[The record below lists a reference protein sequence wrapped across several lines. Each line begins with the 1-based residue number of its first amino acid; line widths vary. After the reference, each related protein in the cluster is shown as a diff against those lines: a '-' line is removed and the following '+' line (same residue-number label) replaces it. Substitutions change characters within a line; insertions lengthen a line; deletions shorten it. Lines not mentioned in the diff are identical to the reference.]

1 MHNKLPNIIP
11 NLLIIKL
18 VTTLLIFML
27 ALPSCTNN
35 DPVLIMVNEEKV
47 TLNSFK
53 DNYSQFLRHSLRKDN
68 LKNRYLQANTLI
80 DERLITHFA
89 HSNSK
94 DYDDIIEPKL
104 KKIEKQ
110 LLLNGYYKTIIKNN
124 IKPES
129 DFLRKLFVW
138 YKTRIQ
144 ARHLFAKSEKDIQKI
159 KLRLESGDQWEAIAI
174 EIFQDKQ
181 LRSNG
186 GNLGMIEIGDM
197 DPAFEVAAFSLKDGE
212 ISGPVQTE
220 NGYSIIQVLGRE
232 YDPIITEKDFQHE
245 LTFLK
250 NHAISLLSYPALDKH
265 TKKIISDLGFVFDD
279 IILDQFWRQ
288 FQILNEEAKMSDLD
302 KILVSFGNNRNWDVK
317 MCLTK
322 MEDLSARQM
331 NNIYTKERLKLTI
344 KGLIVRTVLLEN
356 SIQLKIH
363 ESENFKDEFNRA
375 KTHLLIQTVLSNELP
390 MKKNREQN
398 RVEYFNFISDL
409 KKHSTVNLDTALIKE
424 FTMPLND

>member
-1 MHNKLPNIIP
+1 MQNKLPNILP

-159 KLRLESGDQWEAIAI
+159 KLRLESGDQWEAIASD
-174 EIFQDKQ
+174 IFQDKQ

-186 GNLGMIEIGDM
+186 GNLGMIEIGDL

-232 YDPIITEKDFQHE
+232 YNPIITEKDFQYE

-279 IILDQFWRQ
+279 IILNQFWRE
-288 FQILNEEAKMSDLD
+288 FQILKEEAKMSDLD
-302 KILVSFGNNRNWDVK
+302 EILVSFGNNRNWDVK

>member
-1 MHNKLPNIIP
+1 MHNKLPNILP

-89 HSNSK
+89 HLNSK

-124 IKPES
+124 IKPEN
-129 DFLRKLFVW
+129 DFLRRLFVW
-138 YKTRIQ
+138 SKTRIQ

-159 KLRLESGDQWEAIAI
+159 KLRLDSGDQWEAIAS

-245 LTFLK
+245 LTF
-250 NHAISLLSYPALDKH
+250 
-265 TKKIISDLGFVFDD
+265 
-279 IILDQFWRQ
+279 
-288 FQILNEEAKMSDLD
+288 
-302 KILVSFGNNRNWDVK
+302 
-317 MCLTK
+317 
-322 MEDLSARQM
+322 
-331 NNIYTKERLKLTI
+331 
-344 KGLIVRTVLLEN
+344 
-356 SIQLKIH
+356 
-363 ESENFKDEFNRA
+363 
-375 KTHLLIQTVLSNELP
+375 
-390 MKKNREQN
+390 
-398 RVEYFNFISDL
+398 
-409 KKHSTVNLDTALIKE
+409 
-424 FTMPLND
+424 

>member
-1 MHNKLPNIIP
+1 MQNKLPNILP

-159 KLRLESGDQWEAIAI
+159 KLRLESGDQWEAIASD
-174 EIFQDKQ
+174 IFQDKQ

-197 DPAFEVAAFSLKDGE
+197 DPAFEIAAFSLKDGE

-279 IILDQFWRQ
+279 IILNQFWRE
-288 FQILNEEAKMSDLD
+288 FQILKEEAKMSDLD
-302 KILVSFGNNRNWDVK
+302 EILVSFGNNRNWDVK

>member
-1 MHNKLPNIIP
+1 MQNKLPNILP

-89 HSNSK
+89 HLNSK

-124 IKPES
+124 IKPEN
-129 DFLRKLFVW
+129 DFLRRLFVW
-138 YKTRIQ
+138 SKTRIQ

-159 KLRLESGDQWEAIAI
+159 KLRLESGDQWEAIAS

-279 IILDQFWRQ
+279 IILNQFWRR

-344 KGLIVRTVLLEN
+344 KGLIVRTFLLEK

>member
-1 MHNKLPNIIP
+1 MLSKLPNILP

-35 DPVLIMVNEEKV
+35 DPILIMVNEEKV

-89 HSNSK
+89 NSNSK
-94 DYDDIIEPKL
+94 NYDDIIEPKL

-124 IKPES
+124 IKPEN
-129 DFLRKLFVW
+129 DFLRRLFVW
-138 YKTRIQ
+138 SKTRIQ

-159 KLRLESGDQWEAIAI
+159 KLRLESGDQWEAIAS
-174 EIFQDKQ
+174 EIFKDKQ
-181 LRSNG
+181 LRSTG
-186 GNLGMIEIGDM
+186 GELGMIEIGDM

-212 ISGPVQTE
+212 ISGPVQTV

-279 IILDQFWRQ
+279 IILNQFWRQ
-288 FQILNEEAKMSDLD
+288 FQIPNEEAKMSDLD
-302 KILVSFGNNRNWDVK
+302 KILVSFGNNKKWDVK

-322 MEDLSARQM
+322 MEDLSTRQR

-344 KGLIVRTVLLEN
+344 KGLIVRTVILEK

-363 ESENFKDEFNRA
+363 KSKNFKDGLTRA
-375 KTHLLIQTVLSNELP
+375 KTHLLIQSVLSDKMPL
-390 MKKNREQN
+390 KKNRAQN

-424 FTMPLND
+424 FTMPVND

>member
-159 KLRLESGDQWEAIAI
+159 KLRLESGDQWEAIAS
-174 EIFQDKQ
+174 EVFQDKQ

-197 DPAFEVAAFSLKDGE
+197 DPAFEIAAFSLKDGE

-265 TKKIISDLGFVFDD
+265 TKKIISDLGFVIDD
-279 IILDQFWRQ
+279 IILNQFWRQ
-288 FQILNEEAKMSDLD
+288 FQILKKETNMSDLD

>member
-159 KLRLESGDQWEAIAI
+159 KLRLESGDQWEAIAS
-174 EIFQDKQ
+174 EVFQDKQ

-197 DPAFEVAAFSLKDGE
+197 DPAFEIAAFSLKDGE

-279 IILDQFWRQ
+279 IILNQFWRQ
-288 FQILNEEAKMSDLD
+288 FQILKKETNMSDLD

>member
-1 MHNKLPNIIP
+1 MQNKLPNILP

-89 HSNSK
+89 HLNSK

-159 KLRLESGDQWEAIAI
+159 KLRLESGDQWEAIASD
-174 EIFQDKQ
+174 IFQDKQ

-197 DPAFEVAAFSLKDGE
+197 DPAFEIAAFSLKDGE

-279 IILDQFWRQ
+279 IILNQFWRE
-288 FQILNEEAKMSDLD
+288 FQILKEEAKMSDLD
-302 KILVSFGNNRNWDVK
+302 EILVSFGNNRNWDVK

>member
-1 MHNKLPNIIP
+1 MHNKLPNILP

-89 HSNSK
+89 HLNSK

-110 LLLNGYYKTIIKNN
+110 LLLNGYYKTIIKSN
-124 IKPES
+124 IKPEN
-129 DFLRKLFVW
+129 DFLRRLFVW
-138 YKTRIQ
+138 SKTRIQ

-159 KLRLESGDQWEAIAI
+159 KLRLESGDQWEAIAS

-265 TKKIISDLGFVFDD
+265 TKKMISDLGFVFDD
-279 IILDQFWRQ
+279 IILNQFWRQ
-288 FQILNEEAKMSDLD
+288 FQIPNEEAKMSDLD
-302 KILVSFGNNRNWDVK
+302 KILVSFGNNRNWNLK

-344 KGLIVRTVLLEN
+344 KGLIVRTFLLEK

-424 FTMPLND
+424 FTMPVND

>member
-1 MHNKLPNIIP
+1 MQSKLPNILP

-124 IKPES
+124 IKLES
-129 DFLRKLFVW
+129 DFLRRLFVW
-138 YKTRIQ
+138 SKTRIQ

-159 KLRLESGDQWEAIAI
+159 KLRLESGDQWEAIAS

-197 DPAFEVAAFSLKDGE
+197 DPAFEIAAFSLKDGE

-250 NHAISLLSYPALDKH
+250 NHAISLLSYPALDKY

-279 IILDQFWRQ
+279 TILNQFWRK
-288 FQILNEEAKMSDLD
+288 FQMLKEEAKMSDLD

-317 MCLTK
+317 TCLTK
-322 MEDLSARQM
+322 MEDLSARQR
-331 NNIYTKERLKLTI
+331 NNIYTKERLKLTV
-344 KGLIVRTVLLEN
+344 KGLIVRTVLLEK

-424 FTMPLND
+424 FTMSLND

>member
-89 HSNSK
+89 HLNSK

-159 KLRLESGDQWEAIAI
+159 KLRLESGDQWEAIAS

-220 NGYSIIQVLGRE
+220 NGYSIIQVLGRD

-279 IILDQFWRQ
+279 IILNQFWRQ
-288 FQILNEEAKMSDLD
+288 FQILKEEAKMSDLD

-344 KGLIVRTVLLEN
+344 KGLIVRTFLLEK

-424 FTMPLND
+424 FTMPVND

>member
-1 MHNKLPNIIP
+1 MHNKLPNILP

-89 HSNSK
+89 HLNSK

-124 IKPES
+124 IKPEN
-129 DFLRKLFVW
+129 DFLRRLFVW
-138 YKTRIQ
+138 SKTRIQ

-159 KLRLESGDQWEAIAI
+159 KLRLESGDQWEAIAS

-279 IILDQFWRQ
+279 IILNQFWRR

-344 KGLIVRTVLLEN
+344 KGLIVRTFLLEK